1 MYESDDI
8 IAYLFN
14 EYGDGEVP
22 SLLKPGMLTTITCAA
37 GLAAR

>member
-14 EYGDGEVP
+14 EYGDGKVP
-22 SLLKPGMLTTITCAA
+22 GLLRPGPLTTITCAI
-37 GLAAR
+37 GLAPR